1 MKVGRNARVRVLQCG
16 PRWLAN
22 AVFPLAQNGSN
33 SHAKLP
39 AACGPACVGEMP
51 HSRIMRSGPPKRSRW
66 AGRHQLAGRCQPH
79 HPSVRCRWNVPLCT
93 SLCAPPDDWNETAAC
108 IAIHPPPGTL
118 HDAEDQPPPPSE
130 FTPRFTRRRAPPS
143 HGVPDW
149 PRLTRTARRRV
160 IGARP
165 AREIEWEWEARWA
178 RTLAGSMWLLLSPSV
193 LGRCVCFL
201 SSFYC
206 CVFSPQGVGGS
217 RGLECRSSNFLAQ

>member
-1 MKVGRNARVRVLQCG
+1 
-16 PRWLAN
+16 
-22 AVFPLAQNGSN
+22 
-33 SHAKLP
+33 
-39 AACGPACVGEMP
+39 
-51 HSRIMRSGPPKRSRW
+51 MRSGPPKRSPGPDGINWLGDVSLVTRPSD
-66 AGRHQLAGRCQPH
+66 ADGCCPCALPCVRSRTIGMRRRHR
-79 HPSVRCRWNVPLCT
+79 HPSTLQ
-93 SLCAPPDDWNETAAC
+93 
-108 IAIHPPPGTL
+108 GTL

-149 PRLTRTARRRV
+149 PWLTRTARRRV

-165 AREIEWEWEARWA
+165 ATEIEWEWEARWA

-193 LGRCVCFL
+193 LGRCVFFL